1 MSVDLGTALGY
12 LDLDTSKFKKGF
24 KSALDDLHTF
34 SDKSTKAGD
43 KFTALGSAMTTVG
56 SSLTKYVTT
65 PLVGIGT
72 AAFAIGNKF
81 ESAMS
86 KVQAI
91 SGATGDELEALTDQ
105 AMDLG
110 ASTAFSAS
118 EAAAGMENLASAGF
132 TVEEI
137 MQAMPGLLDLAAS
150 SGAELGTAAEIA
162 ASAVRGFGL
171 EASETAHVADVFAE
185 AAARTNAQ
193 TEDMGEAMKYIA
205 PVANAM
211 GISIEETAAAIGILS
226 DAGIKGSQAGT
237 SLRGALSRLAKP
249 TKDAAAAMEKY
260 GMSFYDAQGNML
272 SLAGIVGQLE
282 QGMAGLTQEQRNQ
295 ALITIFG
302 QEALSGILTL
312 MERGS
317 GNLEDL
323 ATEFENV
330 SGSAQEMAEIMMDNT
345 TGAIEELGGALET
358 AAINIQQILAPMITN
373 VVQWITDL
381 INVFNQM
388 DDGTQKMIV
397 TVVSLVAAFGPFLLI
412 LAKVISA
419 FGGIVTSIQGSL
431 GALGGFFSAMRG
443 AQTFVEVLKVSLT
456 GIKGGITSFVTSLM
470 HLGGSFTPLL
480 VMLAAVVAAVIA
492 LKVAWDNNF
501 MGIQESTAAMVE
513 AVQGILEALI
523 AHAQSFFQF
532 LLSLWESN
540 WGNCQDIFSAVWEG
554 IQTMFKGFLDLL
566 LNTLQLFE
574 NLLTGNWRGAWE
586 NVVNIVKSVFSILGA
601 FIKSALESLIVVM
614 VNLGIGFYNAANTV
628 INKAKEGFQ
637 NAWNSV
643 EAWFNAAKQNPV
655 SAIAS
660 ITIAMF
666 EVGSRVINSLWSG
679 LKSAWNAVKSWAQGI
694 ASWLTNV
701 LSVKASASFTASG
714 GGGRTGGSYASGLDY
729 VPRDM
734 LVKVHEGESI
744 RTKQQTKADTSTKKP
759 DTTPKQPVN
768 INLTVDGRTLGRV
781 AIDNINDI
789 TDTSG
794 NVPLKI

>member
-1 MSVDLGTALGY
+1 MSVDLGTAIGY

-24 KSALDDLHTF
+24 KSALDDLQTF

-91 SGATGDELEALTDQ
+91 SGATGEQLEALTDQ

-249 TKDAAAAMEKY
+249 TKDAAAAMKKY

-317 GNLEDL
+317 GNLENL
-323 ATEFENV
+323 ADEFENV
-330 SGSAQEMAEIMMDNT
+330 SGSAQEMADIMMDNT
-345 TGAIEELGGALET
+345 AGAIEELGGALET
-358 AAINIQQILAPMITN
+358 AAINIQQILAPMVTN

-388 DDGTQKMIV
+388 DDGTQTMIV
-397 TVVSLVAAFGPFLLI
+397 TILSLVAAFGPFLLI
-412 LAKVISA
+412 LGKIVSS
-419 FGGIVTSIQGSL
+419 FGGIVTSIQGAS
-431 GALGGFFSAMRG
+431 GAFGLLKTVMAGVTGGFGPIIAM
-443 AQTFVEVLKVSLT
+443 
-456 GIKGGITSFVTSLM
+456 I
-470 HLGGSFTPLL
+470 
-480 VMLAAVVAAVIA
+480 AAVVAAVIA
-492 LKVAWDNNF
+492 LKVAWDTNF
-501 MGIQESTAAMVE
+501 MGIQEKTAEMAQ
-513 AVQGILEALI
+513 ALQGIFEAI
-523 AHAQSFFQF
+523 VGHAQSFFQL

-540 WGNCQDIFSAVWEG
+540 WGNCQDIFSAIWEG
-554 IQTMFKGFLDLL
+554 IQVIFESFLDILV
-566 LNTLQLFE
+566 NTFQLFE
-574 NLLTGNWRGAWE
+574 NIFTGNWEGAWQNVLNIGSSIWKAIVAFIE
-586 NVVNIVKSVFSILGA
+586 AALKSIIIAVVNIGSGLYSAAVTVF
-601 FIKSALESLIVVM
+601 
-614 VNLGIGFYNAANTV
+614 
-628 INKAKEGFQ
+628 NKVKEGFQ
-637 NAWNSV
+637 NTWNSIM
-643 EAWFNAAKQNPV
+643 AWFNAAKQNPV
-655 SAIAS
+655 AAIAS
-660 ITIAMF
+660 ITVAMF

-694 ASWLTNV
+694 ASWLTSV

-714 GGGRTGGSYASGLDY
+714 GGGRSGGSYASGLDY

-744 RTKQQTKADTSTKKP
+744 RTKQQTKADISTKKP
-759 DTTPKQPVN
+759 DMTPKQPVN

>member
-1 MSVDLGTALGY
+1 MSVDLGTAIGY

-24 KSALDDLHTF
+24 KSALDDLQTF

-91 SGATGDELEALTDQ
+91 SGATGEQLEALTDQ

-193 TEDMGEAMKYIA
+193 TEDMGEAMKYTA

-249 TKDAAAAMEKY
+249 TKDAAAAMKKY

-317 GNLEDL
+317 GNLENL
-323 ATEFENV
+323 ADEFENV
-330 SGSAQEMAEIMMDNT
+330 SGSAQEMADIMMDNT
-345 TGAIEELGGALET
+345 AGAIEELGGALET
-358 AAINIQQILAPMITN
+358 AAINIQQILAPMVTN

-388 DDGTQKMIV
+388 DDGTQTMIV
-397 TVVSLVAAFGPFLLI
+397 TILSLVAAFGPFLLI
-412 LAKVISA
+412 LGKIVSS
-419 FGGIVTSIQGSL
+419 FGGIVTSIQGAS
-431 GALGGFFSAMRG
+431 GAFGLLKTVMAGVTGGFGPIIAM
-443 AQTFVEVLKVSLT
+443 
-456 GIKGGITSFVTSLM
+456 I
-470 HLGGSFTPLL
+470 
-480 VMLAAVVAAVIA
+480 AAVVAAVIA
-492 LKVAWDNNF
+492 LKVAWETNF
-501 MGIQESTAAMVE
+501 MGIQEKTAEMAE
-513 AVQGILEALI
+513 ALQGIWDAILNGV
-523 AHAQSFFQF
+523 QSFFQF

-540 WGNCQDIFSAVWEG
+540 WGNCQDIFNAIWEG
-554 IQTMFKGFLDLL
+554 IQVIFESFLDILV
-566 LNTLQLFE
+566 NTFQLFE
-574 NLLTGNWRGAWE
+574 NIFTGNWEGAWQNVLNIGSSIWKAIVAFIE
-586 NVVNIVKSVFSILGA
+586 AALKSIIVAVVNIGSGLYSAAVTVF
-601 FIKSALESLIVVM
+601 
-614 VNLGIGFYNAANTV
+614 
-628 INKAKEGFQ
+628 NKVKEGFQ
-637 NAWNSV
+637 NTWNSIM
-643 EAWFNAAKQNPV
+643 AWFNAAKQNPV
-655 SAIAS
+655 AAIAS
-660 ITIAMF
+660 ITVAMF

-694 ASWLTNV
+694 ASWLTSV

-714 GGGRTGGSYASGLDY
+714 GGGRSGGSYASGLDY

-744 RTKQQTKADTSTKKP
+744 RTKQQTKADISTKKP
-759 DTTPKQPVN
+759 DMTPKQPVN

>member
-1 MSVDLGTALGY
+1 MSVDLGTAIGY

-24 KSALDDLHTF
+24 KSALDDLQTF

-43 KFTALGSAMTTVG
+43 KFASLGSAMTTVG

-110 ASTAFSAS
+110 ATTAFSAS

-132 TVEEI
+132 TVAEI
-137 MQAMPGLLDLAAS
+137 MDAMPGLLDLAAS

-162 ASAVRGFGL
+162 ASAIRGFGL

-211 GISIEETAAAIGILS
+211 GISLEETAAAIGILS

-249 TKDAAAAMEKY
+249 TKDATIAMKKY
-260 GMSFYDAQGNML
+260 GMSFYNAQGNML

-345 TGAIEELGGALET
+345 AGAIEELGGALET
-358 AAINIQQILAPMITN
+358 AAINIQQILAPMVTN

-388 DDGTQKMIV
+388 DDGTQTMIV
-397 TVVSLVAAFGPFLLI
+397 TILSLVAAFGPFLLI
-412 LAKVISA
+412 LGKIVSF
-419 FGGIVTSIQGSL
+419 FGGIVTSIQGASGAF
-431 GALGGFFSAMRG
+431 GALKAVIAGVTGGFGPIIAM
-443 AQTFVEVLKVSLT
+443 
-456 GIKGGITSFVTSLM
+456 I
-470 HLGGSFTPLL
+470 
-480 VMLAAVVAAVIA
+480 AAVVAAVVA
-492 LKVAWDNNF
+492 LKVAWDTNF
-501 MGIQESTAAMVE
+501 MGIREKTAEMAQ
-513 AVQGILEALI
+513 ALQGIFEAI
-523 AHAQSFFQF
+523 VGHAQSFFQL

-540 WGNCQDIFSAVWEG
+540 WGNCQDIFSAIWEG
-554 IQTMFKGFLDLL
+554 IQVIFESFLDVLV
-566 LNTLQLFE
+566 NTFQLFE
-574 NLLTGNWRGAWE
+574 NIFTGNWEGAWQ
-586 NVVNIVKSVFSILGA
+586 NVLNIVTSVFKVIGA
-601 FIKSALESLIVVM
+601 FIEASLKSLIVVM
-614 VNLGIGFYNAANTV
+614 VNMGIGFYNAANTV

-655 SAIAS
+655 AAIAS
-660 ITIAMF
+660 ITTAMF

-701 LSVKASASFTASG
+701 LSVRASASFTASG

-759 DTTPKQPVN
+759 DTTPKQPIN

-794 NVPLKI
+794 KVPLKI

>member
-1 MSVDLGTALGY
+1 MSVDLGTAIGY

-24 KSALDDLHTF
+24 KSALDDLQTF

-72 AAFAIGNKF
+72 AAFVVGNQF
-81 ESAMS
+81 ESQMS
-86 KVQAI
+86 RVGAI
-91 SGATGDELEALTDQ
+91 AEEVGVTLEDLEQQ

-110 ASTAFSAS
+110 ATTSFSAS
-118 EAAAGMENLASAGF
+118 EAALGMEQLASAGF
-132 TVEEI
+132 TTEEI
-137 MQAMPGLLDLAAS
+137 FKAMPGLLDLAAS
-150 SGAELGTAAEIA
+150 SGADLATASEIA
-162 ASAVRGFGL
+162 ASAIRGFGL
-171 EASETAHVADVFAE
+171 EADAATHVADVFAE

-211 GISIEETAAAIGILS
+211 GISLEETAAAIGILS

-249 TKDAAAAMEKY
+249 TEAAATAMEKY

-272 SLAGIVGQLE
+272 SLSGIVGQLE

-317 GNLEDL
+317 GNLETL
-323 ATEFENV
+323 STEFENV
-330 SGSAQEMAEIMMDNT
+330 SGSAKEMADIMMDNT
-345 TGAIEELGGALET
+345 AGAIEELGGALET
-358 AAINIQQILAPMITN
+358 AAINIQQILAPVVTN

-381 INVFNQM
+381 INAFNQM
-388 DDGTQKMIV
+388 DDGTQTMIV
-397 TVVSLVAAFGPFLLI
+397 TVLSLAAALGPFLLI
-412 LAKVISA
+412 LGKIVSS
-419 FGGIVTSIQGSL
+419 FGGIVTSIQGASKTFGL
-431 GALGGFFSAMRG
+431 LKTVLAGVSGGFGPILA
-443 AQTFVEVLKVSLT
+443 
-456 GIKGGITSFVTSLM
+456 II
-470 HLGGSFTPLL
+470 
-480 VMLAAVVAAVIA
+480 AAVVAAVVA
-492 LKVAWDNNF
+492 LKIAWDTNF
-501 MGIQESTAAMVE
+501 GGIQEKTAEMAE
-513 AVQGILEALI
+513 ALQGIWDAILNGVK
-523 AHAQSFFQF
+523 SFFRF
-532 LLSLWESN
+532 LLNLWESN
-540 WGNCQDIFSAVWEG
+540 WGNCQDIFNAVWEG
-554 IQTMFKGFLDLL
+554 IETLFSSFLDILV
-566 LNTLQLFE
+566 NTFQLFQ
-574 NLLTGNWRGAWE
+574 NIFTGNWEGAWQ
-586 NVVNIVKSVFSILGA
+586 NVLNIGKSLWNAILGIIEA
-601 FIKSALESLIVVM
+601 NLKATVSLVM
-614 VNLGIGFYNAANTV
+614 GIGSGLYNAARNAF
-628 INKAKEGFQ
+628 NKVKEGFQ
-637 NAWNSV
+637 SV
-643 EAWFNAAKQNPV
+643 WESVKSWFNTAKEDPIK
-655 SAIAS
+655 ALTGIAS
-660 ITIAMF
+660 SMLS
-666 EVGSRVINSLWSG
+666 VGKNIINSLWEG
-679 LKSAWNAVKSWAQGI
+679 LKSAWNAVKSWAQGV
-694 ASWLTNV
+694 ASWLTSV

-759 DTTPKQPVN
+759 DATPKQPVN
-768 INLTVDGRTLGRV
+768 VNLIVDGRTLGRV

>member
-1 MSVDLGTALGY
+1 MSVDLGTAIGY

-24 KSALDDLHTF
+24 KSALDDLQTF

-72 AAFAIGNKF
+72 AAFAIGNQF

-110 ASTAFSAS
+110 ATTAFSAS

-132 TVEEI
+132 TVTEI
-137 MQAMPGLLDLAAS
+137 MDAMPGLLDLAAS
-150 SGAELGTAAEIA
+150 SGAELATAAEIA

-211 GISIEETAAAIGILS
+211 GISLEETAAAIGILS

-249 TKDAAAAMEKY
+249 TKDAATAMEKY

-345 TGAIEELGGALET
+345 AGAIEELGGALET
-358 AAINIQQILAPMITN
+358 AAINIQQILAPMVTN

-388 DDGTQKMIV
+388 DDGTQTMIV
-397 TVVSLVAAFGPFLLI
+397 TILSLVAAFGPFLLI
-412 LAKVISA
+412 LGKIVSS
-419 FGGIVTSIQGSL
+419 FGGIVTSIQGAS
-431 GALGGFFSAMRG
+431 GAFGLLKAAMTGITGGFGPILAM
-443 AQTFVEVLKVSLT
+443 
-456 GIKGGITSFVTSLM
+456 I
-470 HLGGSFTPLL
+470 
-480 VMLAAVVAAVIA
+480 AAVVAAVIA
-492 LKVAWDNNF
+492 LKVAWETNF
-501 MGIQESTAAMVE
+501 MGIQEKTAEMAE
-513 AVQGILEALI
+513 ALQGIWDAILNGV
-523 AHAQSFFQF
+523 QSFFQ
-532 LLSLWESN
+532 LLLNLWESN
-540 WGNCQDIFSAVWEG
+540 WGNCQDIFSAIWEG
-554 IQTMFKGFLDLL
+554 IQVIFESFLDVLV
-566 LNTLQLFE
+566 NTFQLFQ
-574 NLLTGNWRGAWE
+574 NIFTGNWEGAWQNVLNIGSSIWKAIVAFIE
-586 NVVNIVKSVFSILGA
+586 AALKSIIVAVVNIGSGL
-601 FIKSALESLIVVM
+601 
-614 VNLGIGFYNAANTV
+614 YNAAVTV
-628 INKAKEGFQ
+628 FNRAKEGFQ
-637 NAWNSV
+637 NTWNSIMS
-643 EAWFNAAKQNPV
+643 WFNSVKQNPV
-655 SAIAS
+655 AAIAS
-660 ITIAMF
+660 ITTAMF

-759 DTTPKQPVN
+759 DTTPKQPIN

-794 NVPLKI
+794 KVPLKI

>member
-1 MSVDLGTALGY
+1 MSVDLGTAIGY

-24 KSALDDLHTF
+24 KSALDDLQTF

-91 SGATGDELEALTDQ
+91 SGATGEQLEALTDQ

-211 GISIEETAAAIGILS
+211 GISLEETAAAIGILS

-317 GNLEDL
+317 GNLENL
-323 ATEFENV
+323 ADEFENV
-330 SGSAQEMAEIMMDNT
+330 SGSAQEMADIMMDNT
-345 TGAIEELGGALET
+345 AGAIEELGGALET
-358 AAINIQQILAPMITN
+358 AAINIQQILAPMVTS

-388 DDGTQKMIV
+388 DDGAQTMIV
-397 TVVSLVAAFGPFLLI
+397 TILSLVAAFGPFLLI
-412 LAKVISA
+412 LGKIVSS
-419 FGGIVTSIQGSL
+419 FGGIVTSIQGAS
-431 GALGGFFSAMRG
+431 GAFGLLKTVMAGVTGGFGPIIAM
-443 AQTFVEVLKVSLT
+443 
-456 GIKGGITSFVTSLM
+456 I
-470 HLGGSFTPLL
+470 
-480 VMLAAVVAAVIA
+480 AAVVAAVIA
-492 LKVAWDNNF
+492 LKVAWETNF
-501 MGIQESTAAMVE
+501 MGIQEKTAEMAE
-513 AVQGILEALI
+513 ALQGIWDAILNGV
-523 AHAQSFFQF
+523 QSFFQF

-540 WGNCQDIFSAVWEG
+540 WGNCQDIFNAIWEG
-554 IQTMFKGFLDLL
+554 IQVIFESFLDILV
-566 LNTLQLFE
+566 NTFQLFE
-574 NLLTGNWRGAWE
+574 NIFTGNWEGAWQNVLNIGSSIWKAIVAFIE
-586 NVVNIVKSVFSILGA
+586 AALKSIIVAVVNIGSGLYSAAVTVF
-601 FIKSALESLIVVM
+601 
-614 VNLGIGFYNAANTV
+614 
-628 INKAKEGFQ
+628 NKVKEGFQ
-637 NAWNSV
+637 NTWNSIM
-643 EAWFNAAKQNPV
+643 AWFNAAKKNPIA
-655 SAIAS
+655 AIAS
-660 ITIAMF
+660 ITVAMF

-694 ASWLTNV
+694 ASWLTSV

-714 GGGRTGGSYASGLDY
+714 GGGRSGGSYASGLDY

-759 DTTPKQPVN
+759 DMTPKQPVN

>member
-1 MSVDLGTALGY
+1 MSVDLGTAIGY

-24 KSALDDLHTF
+24 KSALDDLQTF

-72 AAFAIGNKF
+72 AAFAVGNQF
-81 ESAMS
+81 ESQMS
-86 KVQAI
+86 RVGAI
-91 SGATGDELEALTDQ
+91 AEEVGVTLEDLEQQ

-110 ASTAFSAS
+110 ATTSFSAS
-118 EAAAGMENLASAGF
+118 EAALGMEQLASAGF
-132 TVEEI
+132 TTEEI
-137 MQAMPGLLDLAAS
+137 FKAMPGLLDLAAS
-150 SGAELGTAAEIA
+150 SGADLATASEIA
-162 ASAVRGFGL
+162 ASAIRGFGL
-171 EASETAHVADVFAE
+171 EADAATHVADVFAE

-211 GISIEETAAAIGILS
+211 GISLEETAAAIGILS

-249 TKDAAAAMEKY
+249 TKDAATAMEKY

-345 TGAIEELGGALET
+345 AGAIEELGGALET
-358 AAINIQQILAPMITN
+358 AAINIQQILAPMVTN

-388 DDGTQKMIV
+388 DDGTQTMIV
-397 TVVSLVAAFGPFLLI
+397 TILSLVAAFGPFLLI
-412 LAKVISA
+412 LGKIVSS
-419 FGGIVTSIQGSL
+419 FGGIVTSIQGAS
-431 GALGGFFSAMRG
+431 GAFGLLKAAMTGITGGFGPILAM
-443 AQTFVEVLKVSLT
+443 
-456 GIKGGITSFVTSLM
+456 I
-470 HLGGSFTPLL
+470 
-480 VMLAAVVAAVIA
+480 AAVVAAVIA
-492 LKVAWDNNF
+492 LKVAWETNF
-501 MGIQESTAAMVE
+501 MGIQEKTAEMAE
-513 AVQGILEALI
+513 ALQGIWDAILNGV
-523 AHAQSFFQF
+523 QSFFQF

-540 WGNCQDIFSAVWEG
+540 WGNCQDIFSAIWEG
-554 IQTMFKGFLDLL
+554 IQVIFESFLDVLV
-566 LNTLQLFE
+566 NTFQLFQ
-574 NLLTGNWRGAWE
+574 NIFTGNWEGAWQNVLNIGSSIWKAIVAFIE
-586 NVVNIVKSVFSILGA
+586 AALKSIIVAVVNIGSGLYSAAVTVFNR
-601 FIKSALESLIVVM
+601 V
-614 VNLGIGFYNAANTV
+614 
-628 INKAKEGFQ
+628 KEGFQ
-637 NAWNSV
+637 NTWNSIM
-643 EAWFNAAKQNPV
+643 AWFNAAKQNPV
-655 SAIAS
+655 AAIAS
-660 ITIAMF
+660 ITTAMF
-666 EVGSRVINSLWSG
+666 DVGSRVINSLWSG

-694 ASWLTNV
+694 ASWLTSV
-701 LSVKASASFTASG
+701 LSVRASASFTASG
-714 GGGRTGGSYASGLDY
+714 GGGRSGGSYASGLDY

-744 RTKQQTKADTSTKKP
+744 RTKQQTKADTSIKKP

-794 NVPLKI
+794 KVPLKI

>member
-1 MSVDLGTALGY
+1 MSVDLGTAIGY

-24 KSALDDLHTF
+24 KSALDDLQTF
-34 SDKSTKAGD
+34 SDKTTKAGD
-43 KFTALGSAMTTVG
+43 KFTALGSAMTTTG

-72 AAFAIGNKF
+72 AAFAVGNQF

-91 SGATGDELEALTDQ
+91 SGATGDELEALTEQ

-110 ASTAFSAS
+110 ATTSFSAS

-132 TVEEI
+132 TVSEI
-137 MQAMPGLLDLAAS
+137 MEAMPGLLDLAAS

-211 GISIEETAAAIGILS
+211 GISLEETAAAIGILS

-249 TKDAAAAMEKY
+249 TKDATVVMQKY

-272 SLAGIVGQLE
+272 SMSGIIGQLE
-282 QGMAGLTQEQRNQ
+282 QGMAGLTQQQRNQ
-295 ALITIFG
+295 ALITLFG

-312 MERGS
+312 MDRGS
-317 GNLEDL
+317 DNLEVL
-323 ATEFENV
+323 TTEFENV
-330 SGSAQEMAEIMMDNT
+330 SGSAKEMADIMMDNT
-345 TGAIEELGGALET
+345 AGAIEELGGALET
-358 AAINIQQILAPMITN
+358 AAINIQQILAPAVTS
-373 VVQWITDL
+373 VVQRITDL

-388 DDGTQKMIV
+388 DDGTQTMIV
-397 TVVSLVAAFGPFLLI
+397 TILSLVAAFGPFLLI
-412 LAKVISA
+412 LGKIVSA
-419 FGGIVTSIQGSL
+419 FGGIVTSIQGASGAF
-431 GALGGFFSAMRG
+431 GALKAVIAGITGGFGPIIAM
-443 AQTFVEVLKVSLT
+443 
-456 GIKGGITSFVTSLM
+456 I
-470 HLGGSFTPLL
+470 
-480 VMLAAVVAAVIA
+480 AAVVAAVIA
-492 LKVAWDNNF
+492 LKVAWDTNF
-501 MGIQESTAAMVE
+501 MGIQERTAEMAE
-513 AVQGILEALI
+513 ALQGILEAI
-523 AHAQSFFQF
+523 VNHAQSFFQL

-540 WGNCQDIFSAVWEG
+540 WGDCQDIFSAIWEG
-554 IQTMFKGFLDLL
+554 IQVIFESFLDVLV
-566 LNTLQLFE
+566 NTFQLFE
-574 NLLTGNWRGAWE
+574 NIFTGNWDGAWQNVLNIVSSIWKALVAFIE
-586 NVVNIVKSVFSILGA
+586 AALKSIIVAVVNIGA
-601 FIKSALESLIVVM
+601 GLYTAAT
-614 VNLGIGFYNAANTV
+614 NAF
-628 INKAKEGFQ
+628 NKAKEGFQ
-637 NAWNSV
+637 NTWNSIM
-643 EAWFNAAKQNPV
+643 AWFNAAKQNPV
-655 SAIAS
+655 AAIAS
-660 ITIAMF
+660 ISGAML
-666 EVGSRVINSLWSG
+666 EVGSRVINSLWQG
-679 LKSAWNAVKSWAQGI
+679 LKNAWASVKSWAQGI
-694 ASWLTNV
+694 ASWLTSV
-701 LSVKASASFTASG
+701 LSVRASASFTAS

-744 RTKQQTKADTSTKKP
+744 RTKQQTKADTSVKKP
-759 DTTPKQPVN
+759 DNTPKQPVS

-794 NVPLKI
+794 KVPLKI

>member
-1 MSVDLGTALGY
+1 MSVDLGTAIGY

-24 KSALDDLHTF
+24 KSALDDLQTF

-72 AAFAIGNKF
+72 AAFAIGNQF

-110 ASTAFSAS
+110 ATTAFSAS

-132 TVEEI
+132 TVTEI
-137 MQAMPGLLDLAAS
+137 MDAMPGLLDLAAS

-162 ASAVRGFGL
+162 ASAVRGFSL

-211 GISIEETAAAIGILS
+211 GISLEETAAAIGILS

-249 TKDAAAAMEKY
+249 TKDAAAAMEAY

-272 SLAGIVGQLE
+272 SLSGIVDQLE

-312 MERGS
+312 MDRGS
-317 GNLEDL
+317 GNLETL

-345 TGAIEELGGALET
+345 AGAIEELGGALET
-358 AAINIQQILAPMITN
+358 AAINIQQILAPMVTN

-388 DDGTQKMIV
+388 DDGTQTMIV
-397 TVVSLVAAFGPFLLI
+397 TILSLVAAFGPFLLI
-412 LAKVISA
+412 LGKIVSS
-419 FGGIVTSIQGSL
+419 FGGIVTSIQGAS
-431 GALGGFFSAMRG
+431 GAFGLLKTAFAGITGGFAPVLAM
-443 AQTFVEVLKVSLT
+443 
-456 GIKGGITSFVTSLM
+456 I
-470 HLGGSFTPLL
+470 
-480 VMLAAVVAAVIA
+480 AAVVAAVIA

-501 MGIQESTAAMVE
+501 MGIQEKTAEMAEALQGTWDAILAGIQAFLAWCVE
-513 AVQGILEALI
+513 A
-523 AHAQSFFQF
+523 
-532 LLSLWESN
+532 WNSN
-540 WGNCQDIFSAVWEG
+540 WGNIQDICGAVWEG
-554 IQTMFKGFLDLL
+554 IQTIVESALDILV
-566 LNTLQLFE
+566 NVFELFE
-574 NLLTGNWRGAWE
+574 NIFTGNWEGAWQNVKNIVSSLWNAIVAFVE
-586 NVVNIVKSVFSILGA
+586 AALKSIIVAVVNIGTGL
-601 FIKSALESLIVVM
+601 
-614 VNLGIGFYNAANTV
+614 YNAAKTAFTKV
-628 INKAKEGFQ
+628 KEGFT

-643 EAWFNAAKQNPV
+643 KAWLNTAKQDPIT
-655 SAIAS
+655 AISS
-660 ITIAMF
+660 IVTKMAT
-666 EVGSRVINSLWSG
+666 VGSNIINSLWNG

-694 ASWLTNV
+694 ASWLSNV
-701 LSVKASASFTASG
+701 LSVKASASFTTSG
-714 GGGRTGGSYASGLDY
+714 GGGRSGGSYASGLDY

>member
-1 MSVDLGTALGY
+1 MSVDLGTAIGY

-24 KSALDDLHTF
+24 KSALDDLQTF

-72 AAFAIGNKF
+72 AAFAIGNQF

-91 SGATGDELEALTDQ
+91 SGATGDELEALTEQ

-110 ASTAFSAS
+110 ATTAFSAS

-132 TVEEI
+132 TVAEI
-137 MQAMPGLLDLAAS
+137 MEAMPGLLDLAAS

-211 GISIEETAAAIGILS
+211 GISLEETAAAIGILS

-249 TKDAAAAMEKY
+249 TKDATIAMKKY

-345 TGAIEELGGALET
+345 AGAIEELGGALET
-358 AAINIQQILAPMITN
+358 AAINIQQILAPMVTS

-388 DDGTQKMIV
+388 DDGTQTMIV
-397 TVVSLVAAFGPFLLI
+397 TILSLVAAFGPFLLI
-412 LAKVISA
+412 LGKIVSF
-419 FGGIVTSIQGSL
+419 FGGIVTSIQGASGAF
-431 GALGGFFSAMRG
+431 GALKAVIAGVTGGFGPIIAM
-443 AQTFVEVLKVSLT
+443 
-456 GIKGGITSFVTSLM
+456 I
-470 HLGGSFTPLL
+470 
-480 VMLAAVVAAVIA
+480 AAVVAAVVA
-492 LKVAWDNNF
+492 LKVAWETNF
-501 MGIQESTAAMVE
+501 MGIQEKTAEMAE
-513 AVQGILEALI
+513 ALQGIWDAILNGV
-523 AHAQSFFQF
+523 QSFFQL

-540 WGNCQDIFSAVWEG
+540 WGNCQDIFNAIWEG
-554 IQTMFKGFLDLL
+554 IQVIFESFLDILV
-566 LNTLQLFE
+566 NTFQLFE
-574 NLLTGNWRGAWE
+574 NIFTGNWEGAWQ
-586 NVVNIVKSVFSILGA
+586 NVLNIVTSVFKAIGA
-601 FIKSALESLIVVM
+601 FIEASLKSLIVVM
-614 VNLGIGFYNAANTV
+614 VNMGIGFYNAANTV

-655 SAIAS
+655 AAIAS
-660 ITIAMF
+660 ITVAMF
-666 EVGSRVINSLWSG
+666 EVGSRVINSLLSG
-679 LKSAWNAVKSWAQGI
+679 LKSAWKAVESWAQGI
-694 ASWLTNV
+694 ASWLTSV

-794 NVPLKI
+794 KVPLKI

>member
-1 MSVDLGTALGY
+1 MSVDLGTAIGY

-24 KSALDDLHTF
+24 KSALDDLQTF

-72 AAFAIGNKF
+72 AAFAVGNQF
-81 ESAMS
+81 ESQMS
-86 KVQAI
+86 RVEAI
-91 SGATGDELEALTDQ
+91 AEEVGVTIEELEQQ

-110 ASTAFSAS
+110 ATTSFSAS
-118 EAAAGMENLASAGF
+118 EAALGMEQLASAGF
-132 TVEEI
+132 TTEEI
-137 MQAMPGLLDLAAS
+137 FKAMPGLLDLAAS
-150 SGAELGTAAEIA
+150 SGADLATASEIA
-162 ASAVRGFGL
+162 ASAIRGFGL
-171 EASETAHVADVFAE
+171 EADAATHVADVFAE

-211 GISIEETAAAIGILS
+211 GISLEETAAAIGILS

-249 TKDAAAAMEKY
+249 TKDATIAMEKY

-345 TGAIEELGGALET
+345 AGAIEELGGALET
-358 AAINIQQILAPMITN
+358 AAINIQQILAPAITS
-373 VVQWITDL
+373 VVQWVTSL
-381 INVFNQM
+381 VNSFNQM
-388 DDGTQKMIV
+388 SDGTQTIIV
-397 TVVSLVAAFGPFLLI
+397 TILSLVAAFGPFLLI
-412 LAKVISA
+412 LGKIVSA
-419 FGGIVTSIQGSL
+419 FGGIVTSIQGASGAF
-431 GALGGFFSAMRG
+431 GALKAVMAGVTGGFGPILAM
-443 AQTFVEVLKVSLT
+443 
-456 GIKGGITSFVTSLM
+456 I
-470 HLGGSFTPLL
+470 
-480 VMLAAVVAAVIA
+480 AAVVAAVVA
-492 LKVAWDNNF
+492 LKVAWDTNF
-501 MGIQESTAAMVE
+501 MGIQEKTAEMAQ
-513 AVQGILEALI
+513 ALQGIFEAI
-523 AHAQSFFQF
+523 VGHAQSFFQL

-540 WGNCQDIFSAVWEG
+540 WGNCQDIFNAIWEG
-554 IQTMFKGFLDLL
+554 IQVIFESFLDILV
-566 LNTLQLFE
+566 NTFQLFE
-574 NLLTGNWRGAWE
+574 NIFTGNWEGAWQNVLNIGSSIWKAIVAFIE
-586 NVVNIVKSVFSILGA
+586 AALKSIIVAVVNIGSGLYSAAVTVF
-601 FIKSALESLIVVM
+601 
-614 VNLGIGFYNAANTV
+614 
-628 INKAKEGFQ
+628 NKAKEGFQ
-637 NAWNSV
+637 NTWNSIM
-643 EAWFNAAKQNPV
+643 AWFNAAKQNPV
-655 SAIAS
+655 AAIAS
-660 ITIAMF
+660 ITTAMF

-694 ASWLTNV
+694 ASWLTSV

-714 GGGRTGGSYASGLDY
+714 GGGKTGGSYASGLDY

-744 RTKQQTKADTSTKKP
+744 RTKQQTKADTSNKKP
-759 DTTPKQPVN
+759 DMTPKQPVN
-768 INLTVDGRTLGRV
+768 INLTVDGRTLGHV

-794 NVPLKI
+794 KVPLKI

>member
-1 MSVDLGTALGY
+1 MSVDLGTAIGY

-24 KSALDDLHTF
+24 KSALDDLQTF

-65 PLVGIGT
+65 PLVGVGT
-72 AAFAIGNKF
+72 AAFAVGNKF
-81 ESAMS
+81 ESQMS
-86 KVQAI
+86 RVGAI
-91 SGATGDELEALTDQ
+91 AEEVGVTLEDLEQQ

-110 ASTAFSAS
+110 ATTSFSAS
-118 EAAAGMENLASAGF
+118 EAALGMEQLASAGF
-132 TVEEI
+132 TTEEI
-137 MQAMPGLLDLAAS
+137 FKAMPGLLDLAAS
-150 SGAELGTAAEIA
+150 SGADLATASEIA
-162 ASAVRGFGL
+162 ASAIRGFGL
-171 EASETAHVADVFAE
+171 EADAATHVADVFAE

-211 GISIEETAAAIGILS
+211 GISLEETAAAIGILS

-249 TKDAAAAMEKY
+249 TEAAATAMEKY

-272 SLAGIVGQLE
+272 SLSGIVGQLE

-317 GNLEDL
+317 GNLETL
-323 ATEFENV
+323 STEFENV
-330 SGSAQEMAEIMMDNT
+330 SGSAKEMADIMMDNT
-345 TGAIEELGGALET
+345 AGAIEELGGALET
-358 AAINIQQILAPMITN
+358 AAINIQQILAPVVTN

-388 DDGTQKMIV
+388 DDGTQTMIV
-397 TVVSLVAAFGPFLLI
+397 TVLSLAAALGPFLLI
-412 LAKVISA
+412 LGKTVSS
-419 FGGIVTSIQGSL
+419 FGGIVTSIQGASKTFGL
-431 GALGGFFSAMRG
+431 LKTVLAGVTGGFGPILAM
-443 AQTFVEVLKVSLT
+443 
-456 GIKGGITSFVTSLM
+456 I
-470 HLGGSFTPLL
+470 
-480 VMLAAVVAAVIA
+480 AAVVAAVVA
-492 LKVAWDNNF
+492 LKIAWDTNF
-501 MGIQESTAAMVE
+501 GGIQEKTAEMAE
-513 AVQGILEALI
+513 ALQGIWDAILNGVK
-523 AHAQSFFQF
+523 SFFRF
-532 LLSLWESN
+532 LLNLWESN
-540 WGNCQDIFSAVWEG
+540 WGNCQDIFNAVWEG
-554 IQTMFKGFLDLL
+554 IETLFSSFLDILV
-566 LNTLQLFE
+566 NTFQLFQ
-574 NLLTGNWRGAWE
+574 NIFTGNWEGAWK
-586 NVVNIVKSVFSILGA
+586 NVLNIGKSLWNAILGIIEA
-601 FIKSALESLIVVM
+601 HLKATVSLVM
-614 VNLGIGFYNAANTV
+614 GIGSGLYNAARNAF
-628 INKAKEGFQ
+628 NKVKEGFQ
-637 NAWNSV
+637 SV
-643 EAWFNAAKQNPV
+643 WESVKSWFNTAKEDPIK
-655 SAIAS
+655 ALTGIAS
-660 ITIAMF
+660 SMLS
-666 EVGSRVINSLWSG
+666 VGKNIINSLWEG
-679 LKSAWNAVKSWAQGI
+679 LKSAWNSVKSWAQGI

-701 LSVKASASFTASG
+701 LSVKASASFTSSG

-759 DTTPKQPVN
+759 DATPKQPVN

-794 NVPLKI
+794 KVPLKI

>member
-1 MSVDLGTALGY
+1 MSVDLGTAIGY

-24 KSALDDLHTF
+24 KSALDDLQTF

-72 AAFAIGNKF
+72 AAFAVGNQF
-81 ESAMS
+81 ESQMS
-86 KVQAI
+86 RVGAI
-91 SGATGDELEALTDQ
+91 AEEVGVTIEDLEQQ

-110 ASTAFSAS
+110 ATTSFSAS
-118 EAAAGMENLASAGF
+118 EAALGMEQLASAGF
-132 TVEEI
+132 TTEEI
-137 MQAMPGLLDLAAS
+137 FKAMPGLLDLAAS
-150 SGAELGTAAEIA
+150 SGADLATASEIA
-162 ASAVRGFGL
+162 ASAIRGFGL
-171 EASETAHVADVFAE
+171 EADAATHVADVFAE

-211 GISIEETAAAIGILS
+211 GISLEETAAAIGILS

-249 TKDAAAAMEKY
+249 TEAAATAMEKY

-317 GNLEDL
+317 GNLKDL

-345 TGAIEELGGALET
+345 AGAIEELGGALET
-358 AAINIQQILAPMITN
+358 AAINIQQILAPMVTN

-388 DDGTQKMIV
+388 DDGTQTMIV
-397 TVVSLVAAFGPFLLI
+397 TILSLVAAFGPFLLVLGKI
-412 LAKVISA
+412 VSF
-419 FGGIVTSIQGSL
+419 FGGIVTSIQGASGAF
-431 GALGGFFSAMRG
+431 GALKAVIAVVTGGFG
-443 AQTFVEVLKVSLT
+443 P
-456 GIKGGITSFVTSLM
+456 I
-470 HLGGSFTPLL
+470 L
-480 VMLAAVVAAVIA
+480 VMIAAVVAAVVA
-492 LKVAWDNNF
+492 LKVAWETNF
-501 MGIQESTAAMVE
+501 MGIQEKTAEMAE
-513 AVQGILEALI
+513 ALQGIWDAILNGV
-523 AHAQSFFQF
+523 QSFFQF

-540 WGNCQDIFSAVWEG
+540 WGNCQDIFSAIWEG
-554 IQTMFKGFLDLL
+554 IQVIFESFLDVLV
-566 LNTLQLFE
+566 NTFQLFQ
-574 NLLTGNWRGAWE
+574 NLFTGNWEGAWQNVLNIGSSIWRAIVAFIE
-586 NVVNIVKSVFSILGA
+586 AALKSIIVAVVNIGSGLYSAAVTVF
-601 FIKSALESLIVVM
+601 
-614 VNLGIGFYNAANTV
+614 
-628 INKAKEGFQ
+628 NKAKEGFQ
-637 NAWNSV
+637 NTWNSIM
-643 EAWFNAAKQNPV
+643 AWFNAAKQNPV
-655 SAIAS
+655 AAIAS

-701 LSVKASASFTASG
+701 LSVRASASFTASG

-759 DTTPKQPVN
+759 DMTPKQPVN

-794 NVPLKI
+794 KVPLKI

>member
-1 MSVDLGTALGY
+1 MSVDLGTAIGY

-24 KSALDDLHTF
+24 KSALDDLQTF

-43 KFTALGSAMTTVG
+43 KLTSLGSAMTSVG

-65 PLVGIGT
+65 PLVGVGT
-72 AAFAIGNKF
+72 AAFAVGNKF
-81 ESAMS
+81 ESQMS
-86 KVQAI
+86 RVQAI

-110 ASTAFSAS
+110 ATTSFSAS

-132 TVEEI
+132 TVAEI
-137 MQAMPGLLDLAAS
+137 MEAMPGLLNLAAS

-171 EASETAHVADVFAE
+171 EASKTAHVADVFAE

-211 GISIEETAAAIGILS
+211 GISLEETAAAIGILS

-249 TKDAAAAMEKY
+249 TEAAAAAIEKY

-272 SLAGIVGQLE
+272 SLSGIVGQLE

-312 MERGS
+312 MDRGS
-317 GNLEDL
+317 GNLETL
-323 ATEFENV
+323 ASEFESV
-330 SGSAQEMAEIMMDNT
+330 SGSAQEMADIMMDNT
-345 TGAIEELGGALET
+345 AGAIEELGGALET

-388 DDGTQKMIV
+388 DDGTQTMIV
-397 TVVSLVAAFGPFLLI
+397 TVLSLVAALGPFLLI
-412 LAKVISA
+412 LGKIVSS
-419 FGGIVTSIQGSL
+419 FGGIVSSIQGASKTFGL
-431 GALGGFFSAMRG
+431 LKTVLAGVTGGFGPILAM
-443 AQTFVEVLKVSLT
+443 
-456 GIKGGITSFVTSLM
+456 I
-470 HLGGSFTPLL
+470 
-480 VMLAAVVAAVIA
+480 AAVVAAVVA
-492 LKVAWDNNF
+492 LKVAWDTNF
-501 MGIQESTAAMVE
+501 GGIQEKTAEMAE
-513 AVQGILEALI
+513 ALQGIWDAILNGI
-523 AHAQSFFQF
+523 RSFFQF
-532 LLSLWESN
+532 FINLWESN
-540 WGNCQDIFSAVWEG
+540 WLNCQGIFTAVWEG
-554 IQTMFKGFLDLL
+554 IETLFSSFLGILV
-566 LNTLQLFE
+566 NALQLFQ
-574 NLLTGNWRGAWE
+574 NLFTGNWEGVWQNVLNIGKALWDAIIGIIGAALKA
-586 NVVNIVKSVFSILGA
+586 IV
-601 FIKSALESLIVVM
+601 SLIT
-614 VNLGIGFYNAANTV
+614 GIGSGLYSAARNAF
-628 INKAKEGFQ
+628 NKVKEGFQ
-637 NAWNSV
+637 SV
-643 EAWFNAAKQNPV
+643 WESVKSWFSIAKEDPV
-655 SAIAS
+655 KALKGVAS
-660 ITIAMF
+660 SMF
-666 EVGSRVINSLWSG
+666 SIGKNIISSLWDG
-679 LKSAWNAVKSWAQGI
+679 LKSAWNAVKNWAQGV
-694 ASWLTNV
+694 ASWLTSV
-701 LSVKASASFTASG
+701 LSVKAYASFTTSG
-714 GGGRTGGSYASGLDY
+714 GRGRVGGSYASGLDY

-759 DTTPKQPVN
+759 DMTPKQPVN

>member
-1 MSVDLGTALGY
+1 MSVDLGTAIGY

-24 KSALDDLHTF
+24 KSALDDLQTF

-72 AAFAIGNKF
+72 AAFAVGNQF
-81 ESAMS
+81 ESQMS
-86 KVQAI
+86 RVGAI
-91 SGATGDELEALTDQ
+91 AEEVGVTIEDLEQQ

-110 ASTAFSAS
+110 ATTSFSAS
-118 EAAAGMENLASAGF
+118 EAALGMEQLASAGF
-132 TVEEI
+132 TTEEI
-137 MQAMPGLLDLAAS
+137 FKAMPGLLDLAAS
-150 SGAELGTAAEIA
+150 SGADLATASEIA
-162 ASAVRGFGL
+162 ASAIRGFGL
-171 EASETAHVADVFAE
+171 EADAATHVADVFAE

-211 GISIEETAAAIGILS
+211 GISLEETAAAIGILS

-249 TKDAAAAMEKY
+249 TKDATTAMEKY
-260 GMSFYDAQGNML
+260 GMSFYDAKGNML

-330 SGSAQEMAEIMMDNT
+330 SGSAQEMADIMMDNT
-345 TGAIEELGGALET
+345 AGAIEELGGALET
-358 AAINIQQILAPMITN
+358 AAINIQQILAPMVTN

-388 DDGTQKMIV
+388 DDGTQTMIV
-397 TVVSLVAAFGPFLLI
+397 TILSLVAAFGPFLLI
-412 LAKVISA
+412 LGKIVSS
-419 FGGIVTSIQGSL
+419 FGGIVTSIQGAS
-431 GALGGFFSAMRG
+431 GAFGLLKTAMTGITGGFGPILAM
-443 AQTFVEVLKVSLT
+443 
-456 GIKGGITSFVTSLM
+456 I
-470 HLGGSFTPLL
+470 
-480 VMLAAVVAAVIA
+480 AAVVAAVIA
-492 LKVAWDNNF
+492 LKVAWETNF
-501 MGIQESTAAMVE
+501 MGIQEKTAEMA
-513 AVQGILEALI
+513 EALQGTWDAI
-523 AHAQSFFQF
+523 LNGVQSFFQF

-540 WGNCQDIFSAVWEG
+540 WGNCQDIFSAIWEG
-554 IQTMFKGFLDLL
+554 IQVIFESFLDVLV
-566 LNTLQLFE
+566 NTFQLFE
-574 NLLTGNWRGAWE
+574 NIFTGNWEGAWQ
-586 NVVNIVKSVFSILGA
+586 NVLNIVTSVFKAIGA
-601 FIKSALESLIVVM
+601 FIEASLKSLIVVM
-614 VNLGIGFYNAANTV
+614 VNMGIGFYNAANTV

-655 SAIAS
+655 AAIAS
-660 ITIAMF
+660 ITTAMF

-694 ASWLTNV
+694 ASWLTSV

-794 NVPLKI
+794 KVPLKI

>member
-1 MSVDLGTALGY
+1 MSVDLGTAIGY

-24 KSALDDLHTF
+24 KSALDDLQTF

-43 KFTALGSAMTTVG
+43 KLTALGSAMTTVG

-72 AAFAIGNKF
+72 TAFAIGNKF

-110 ASTAFSAS
+110 ATTAFSAS

-132 TVEEI
+132 TVTEI
-137 MQAMPGLLDLAAS
+137 MDAMPGLLDLAAS

-162 ASAVRGFGL
+162 ASAVRGFCL

-211 GISIEETAAAIGILS
+211 GISLEETAAAIGILS

-249 TKDAAAAMEKY
+249 TKDAADAMEAY

-272 SLAGIVGQLE
+272 SLSGIVDQLE

-312 MERGS
+312 MGRGS
-317 GNLEDL
+317 SNLETL

-345 TGAIEELGGALET
+345 AGAIEELGGALET
-358 AAINIQQILAPMITN
+358 AAINIQQILAPMVTN

-388 DDGTQKMIV
+388 DDGTQTMIV
-397 TVVSLVAAFGPFLLI
+397 TILSLAAAFGPFLLI
-412 LAKVISA
+412 LGKIVSS
-419 FGGIVTSIQGSL
+419 FGGIVTSIQGAS
-431 GALGGFFSAMRG
+431 GAFGLLKTVMAGVTGGFGPILAM
-443 AQTFVEVLKVSLT
+443 
-456 GIKGGITSFVTSLM
+456 I
-470 HLGGSFTPLL
+470 
-480 VMLAAVVAAVIA
+480 AAVVAAVIA
-492 LKVAWDNNF
+492 LKVAWETNF
-501 MGIQESTAAMVE
+501 MGIQEKTAEMAE
-513 AVQGILEALI
+513 ALQGIWDAILNGV
-523 AHAQSFFQF
+523 QSFFQL

-540 WGNCQDIFSAVWEG
+540 WGNCQDIFSAIWEG
-554 IQTMFKGFLDLL
+554 IQVIFESFLDILV
-566 LNTLQLFE
+566 NTFQLFE
-574 NLLTGNWRGAWE
+574 NIFTGNWKGAWQ
-586 NVVNIVKSVFSILGA
+586 NVLNIVTSVFKAIGA
-601 FIKSALESLIVVM
+601 FIEASLKSLIVVM
-614 VNLGIGFYNAANTV
+614 VNMGIGFYNAANTV

-637 NAWNSV
+637 NAWNSIM
-643 EAWFNAAKQNPV
+643 AWFNAAKQDPV
-655 SAIAS
+655 AAIAS

-694 ASWLTNV
+694 ASWLTSV

-781 AIDNINDI
+781 TIDNINDI

-794 NVPLKI
+794 KVPLKI

>member
-1 MSVDLGTALGY
+1 MSVDLGTAIGY

-24 KSALDDLHTF
+24 KSALDDLQTF

-72 AAFAIGNKF
+72 AAFAVGNKF
-81 ESAMS
+81 ESQMS
-86 KVQAI
+86 RVGAI
-91 SGATGDELEALTDQ
+91 AEEVGVTIEELEQQ

-110 ASTAFSAS
+110 ATTSFSAS
-118 EAAAGMENLASAGF
+118 EAALGMEQLASAGF
-132 TVEEI
+132 TTNEI
-137 MQAMPGLLDLAAS
+137 YAAMPGLLDLAAS
-150 SGAELGTAAEIA
+150 SGADLATASEIA
-162 ASAVRGFGL
+162 ASTLRGFGL
-171 EASETAHVADVFAE
+171 EADKATHVADVFAE

-211 GISIEETAAAIGILS
+211 GIRLEETAAAIGILS

-249 TKDAAAAMEKY
+249 TKDATAAMEKY
-260 GMSFYDAQGNML
+260 GMSFYDTRGNML

-345 TGAIEELGGALET
+345 AGAIEELGGALET
-358 AAINIQQILAPMITN
+358 AAINIQQILAPMVTN

-388 DDGTQKMIV
+388 DDGTQTMIV
-397 TVVSLVAAFGPFLLI
+397 TILSLVAAFGPFLLI
-412 LAKVISA
+412 LGKIVSS
-419 FGGIVTSIQGSL
+419 FGGIVTSIQGAS
-431 GALGGFFSAMRG
+431 GAFGLLKTVVAGVTGGFGPIIAM
-443 AQTFVEVLKVSLT
+443 
-456 GIKGGITSFVTSLM
+456 I
-470 HLGGSFTPLL
+470 
-480 VMLAAVVAAVIA
+480 AAVVAAIIA
-492 LKVAWDNNF
+492 LKVAWDTNF
-501 MGIQESTAAMVE
+501 MGIQEKTAEMAQ
-513 AVQGILEALI
+513 ALQGIFEAI
-523 AHAQSFFQF
+523 VGHAQSFFQL

-540 WGNCQDIFSAVWEG
+540 WGNCQDIFSAIWEG
-554 IQTMFKGFLDLL
+554 IQVIFESVLDILV
-566 LNTLQLFE
+566 NTFQLFQ
-574 NLLTGNWRGAWE
+574 NILTGNWEGAWQNVLNIGSSIWKAIVAFIE
-586 NVVNIVKSVFSILGA
+586 AALKSIIVAVVNIGSGLYSAAVTVF
-601 FIKSALESLIVVM
+601 
-614 VNLGIGFYNAANTV
+614 
-628 INKAKEGFQ
+628 NKAKEGFQ
-637 NAWNSV
+637 NTWNSIM
-643 EAWFNAAKQNPV
+643 AWFNAAKQNPV
-655 SAIAS
+655 AAIAS

-666 EVGSRVINSLWSG
+666 EVGSRVISSLWSG
-679 LKSAWNAVKSWAQGI
+679 LKSAWNAVKSWVQGI
-694 ASWLTNV
+694 ASWLTSV

-794 NVPLKI
+794 KVPLKI

>member
-1 MSVDLGTALGY
+1 MSVDLGTAIGY

-24 KSALDDLHTF
+24 KSALDDLQTF

-72 AAFAIGNKF
+72 AAFAIGNQF

-110 ASTAFSAS
+110 ATTAFSAS

-132 TVEEI
+132 TVAEI
-137 MQAMPGLLDLAAS
+137 MDAMPGLLDLAAS

-211 GISIEETAAAIGILS
+211 GISLEETAAAIGILS

-249 TKDAAAAMEKY
+249 TEAAAIAMEKY

-282 QGMAGLTQEQRNQ
+282 QGMVGLTQEQRNQ

-312 MERGS
+312 MEGGS

-345 TGAIEELGGALET
+345 SGAIEELGGALET
-358 AAINIQQILAPMITN
+358 AAINIQQILAPMVTS
-373 VVQWITDL
+373 VVQWITNL

-388 DDGTQKMIV
+388 DDGTQTMIV
-397 TVVSLVAAFGPFLLI
+397 TILSLVAAFGPFLLI
-412 LAKVISA
+412 LGKIVSF
-419 FGGIVTSIQGSL
+419 FGGIITSIQGAS
-431 GALGGFFSAMRG
+431 GAFGLLKAVMAGVAGGFGPILAM
-443 AQTFVEVLKVSLT
+443 
-456 GIKGGITSFVTSLM
+456 I
-470 HLGGSFTPLL
+470 
-480 VMLAAVVAAVIA
+480 AAVVAAVIA
-492 LKVAWDNNF
+492 LKVAWDTNF
-501 MGIQESTAAMVE
+501 MGIQEKTAEMAE
-513 AVQGILEALI
+513 ALQGIWDAILNGV
-523 AHAQSFFQF
+523 QSFFQF

-540 WGNCQDIFSAVWEG
+540 WGNCQDIFNAIWEG
-554 IQTMFKGFLDLL
+554 IQVIFESFLDILV
-566 LNTLQLFE
+566 NTFQLFE
-574 NLLTGNWRGAWE
+574 NIFTGNWEGAWQNVLNIGKSIWDALVAFIE
-586 NVVNIVKSVFSILGA
+586 AALKAIIVAVVNIGSGLYSAAITVF
-601 FIKSALESLIVVM
+601 
-614 VNLGIGFYNAANTV
+614 
-628 INKAKEGFQ
+628 NKVKEGFQ
-637 NAWNSV
+637 NVWNQIKS
-643 EAWFNAAKQNPV
+643 WFNTAKEDPV
-655 SAIAS
+655 NAIKS
-660 ITIAMF
+660 IGSKMLS
-666 EVGSRVINSLWSG
+666 VGKSVISSLWDG
-679 LKSAWNAVKSWAQGI
+679 LKSAWNSVKSWAQGI
-694 ASWLTNV
+694 ASWLTSV
-701 LSVKASASFTASG
+701 LSVKASASFTSSG
-714 GGGRTGGSYASGLDY
+714 GRGRSGGSYASGLDY

>member
-24 KSALDDLHTF
+24 KSALDDLQTF

-91 SGATGDELEALTDQ
+91 SGATGEQLEALTDQ

-249 TKDAAAAMEKY
+249 TKDAAAAMKKY

-317 GNLEDL
+317 GNLENL
-323 ATEFENV
+323 ADEFENV
-330 SGSAQEMAEIMMDNT
+330 SGSAQEMADIMMDNT
-345 TGAIEELGGALET
+345 AGAIEELGGALET
-358 AAINIQQILAPMITN
+358 AAINIQQILAPMVTN

-388 DDGTQKMIV
+388 DDGTQTMIV
-397 TVVSLVAAFGPFLLI
+397 TILSLVAAFGPFLLI
-412 LAKVISA
+412 LGKIVSS
-419 FGGIVTSIQGSL
+419 FGGIVTSIQGAS
-431 GALGGFFSAMRG
+431 GAFGLLKTVMAGVTGGFGPIIAM
-443 AQTFVEVLKVSLT
+443 
-456 GIKGGITSFVTSLM
+456 I
-470 HLGGSFTPLL
+470 
-480 VMLAAVVAAVIA
+480 AAVVAAVIA
-492 LKVAWDNNF
+492 LKVAWETNF
-501 MGIQESTAAMVE
+501 MGIQEKTAEMAE
-513 AVQGILEALI
+513 ALQGIWDAILNGV
-523 AHAQSFFQF
+523 QSFFQL

-540 WGNCQDIFSAVWEG
+540 WGNCQDIFSAIWEG
-554 IQTMFKGFLDLL
+554 IQVIFESFLDILV
-566 LNTLQLFE
+566 NTFQLFQ
-574 NLLTGNWRGAWE
+574 NIFTGNWEGAWQNVLNIGSSIWKAIVAFIE
-586 NVVNIVKSVFSILGA
+586 AALKSIIVAVVNIGSGLYSAAVTVF
-601 FIKSALESLIVVM
+601 
-614 VNLGIGFYNAANTV
+614 
-628 INKAKEGFQ
+628 NKAKEGFQ
-637 NAWNSV
+637 NTWNSIM
-643 EAWFNAAKQNPV
+643 AWFNSVKQNPV
-655 SAIAS
+655 AAIAS

-694 ASWLTNV
+694 ASWLSNV

-714 GGGRTGGSYASGLDY
+714 GGGRSGGSYASGLDY

-794 NVPLKI
+794 KVPLKI